1 MNDRRHDP
9 RHSRRPDS
17 PGRGFPEDFSDG
29 KLAEVHSHLA
39 RQKEEPTEGFSGL
52 PILIVFIFCAL
63 GFWAGVYLTRNA
75 GGFSVATFDLDA
87 VKVAADAGPKA
98 FEPDPAKGEKL
109 FLAQCASCH
118 QPTGLGQP
126 GVYPPLAGSEW
137 VAGDETRMIKIIL
150 AGMAGE
156 LQVKGVTY
164 NNNMPNIGAAL
175 KDAQVAHIAT
185 YVRQAW
191 GNTAGPVTDAKV
203 AEVRKAI
210 GARGQYSPKEVLA
223 EHPLG
228 K

>member
-1 MNDRRHDP
+1 MNDRRND
-9 RHSRRPDS
+9 SRS
-17 PGRGFPEDFSDG
+17 PSGRAFPEAFSDG
-29 KLAEVHSHLA
+29 KLTEVHSQLA
-39 RQKEEPTEGFSGL
+39 RQKEEPSQGFAGT
-52 PILIVFIFCAL
+52 PILIVFIFCAF

-75 GGFSVATFDLDA
+75 GGFSAATFDLDA

-109 FLAQCASCH
+109 FAAQCAACH
-118 QPTGLGQP
+118 QATGLGQP

-137 VAGDETRMIKIIL
+137 VVGDETRIIKIIL
-150 AGMAGE
+150 AGLAGE
-156 LQVKGVTY
+156 VQVKGATY
-164 NNNMPNIGAAL
+164 NNNMPNIGAGL

-191 GNTAGPVTDAKV
+191 GNAAGPVTDAKV

-210 GARGQYSPKEVLA
+210 GARGQYSGKEILA

>member
-1 MNDRRHDP
+1 MNDRRND
-9 RHSRRPDS
+9 SRNPSGRPHA
-17 PGRGFPEDFSDG
+17 EAFSDG
-29 KLAEVHSHLA
+29 KLTEVHSQLA
-39 RQKEEPTEGFSGL
+39 RQKEEPGQGFSGL
-52 PILIVFIFCAL
+52 PILIVFIFCAF
-63 GFWAGVYLTRNA
+63 GFWAGVYLTRNS
-75 GGFSVATFDLDA
+75 GGFSAASFDLDA

-98 FEPDPAKGEKL
+98 FEPDPVKGEKL

-118 QPTGLGQP
+118 QATGLGQP

-137 VAGDETRMIKIIL
+137 VAGDDARMIKIIL
-150 AGMAGE
+150 AGLAGE
-156 LQVKGVTY
+156 VQVKGVTY

-191 GNTAGPVTDAKV
+191 GNTGAPVTDVRV
-203 AEVRKAI
+203 AEIRKAI
-210 GARGQYSPKEVLA
+210 GARGQYSAKECLA